1 MTVSDADGVAMPVQG
16 TRIDAEFRFENVRTG
31 STPATGGAPELDWT
45 ERVSTVDGRLR
56 FRIRMRG
63 AARADLK
70 VTVEDDTV
78 PTTVPVV
85 VEPTGSGVP
94 RQVRSSLD
102 PFPVM
107 PGAAEQWIAAV
118 GKTAVFAR

>member
-1 MTVSDADGVAMPVQG
+1 M
-16 TRIDAEFRFENVRTG
+16 RTG

-70 VTVEDDTV
+70 VTIEDDTV
-78 PTTVPVV
+78 PVTVPVV

-107 PGAAEQWIAAV
+107 PGAADQWIADV
-118 GKTAVFAR
+118 GKTAVFGR